1 MAFPYEATIV
11 REFGRFYLNG
21 SVIKS
26 KKPIYWCISCK
37 TALAEAEV
45 EYEAHSS
52 PSIFVK
58 FPMISDL
65 TKEFPV
71 LKGKRV
77 FVVIWTTTPWTIPAN
92 LAIALH
98 PHLDYV
104 AVDTGNDQVL
114 ILAKGLMDVCMDTF
128 GILRLPGDCRTGPI
142 LENLKAKHPLYERES
157 LIVLAPYVTL
167 DAGTGCVHTAPGHG
181 REDYETGLQYHL
193 DVYSPVDDEGRFTK
207 EVLFFSGLQV
217 FEANAAVNKKLK
229 EAGAL
234 LKEQALSHEYPHCW
248 RCKNPVI
255 FRSTEQWFISMEKTG
270 LRKDALRP
278 SKRFL
283 IPAGVRTAFTG
294 LSKQAGLVHFPA
306 ESVGSVDYLFNA

>member
-11 REFGRFYLNG
+11 REFGKFYLNG

-65 TKEFPV
+65 SKDVPA
-71 LKGKRV
+71 LKGKKT

-98 PHLDYV
+98 PDLEYV

-114 ILAKGLMDVCMDTF
+114 ILAEGLMAVCMDTF
-128 GILRLPGDCRTGPI
+128 GIRDYRVIAELDPI
-142 LENLKAKHPLYERES
+142 A
-157 LIVLAPYVTL
+157 
-167 DAGTGCVHTAPGHG
+167 
-181 REDYETGLQYHL
+181 
-193 DVYSPVDDEGRFTK
+193 
-207 EVLFFSGLQV
+207 
-217 FEANAAVNKKLK
+217 
-229 EAGAL
+229 
-234 LKEQALSHEYPHCW
+234 W
-248 RCKNPVI
+248 
-255 FRSTEQWFISMEKTG
+255 KT
-270 LRKDALRP
+270 
-278 SKRFL
+278 
-283 IPAGVRTAFTG
+283 
-294 LSKQAGLVHFPA
+294 
-306 ESVGSVDYLFNA
+306 

>member
-1 MAFPYEATIV
+1 MSQVEVRHYCRKYAEKLIDIQRSEFKRLGVLGEWDNPYLTMAFPYEATIV
-11 REFGRFYLNG
+11 REFGKFSLKG

-45 EYEAHSS
+45 EYEAHTS

-65 TKEFPV
+65 AKRFPRS
-71 LKGKRV
+71 KGKNV

-98 PHLDYV
+98 PDLDYV
-104 AVDTGNDQVL
+104 AVDTGNGEIL

-128 GILRLPGDCRTGPI
+128 GIRDYRVAAELDPRRL
-142 LENLKAKHPLYERES
+142 EKLKARHPLYDRES

-193 DVYSPVDDEGRFTK
+193 DVYSPVDDEGRFTND
-207 EVLFFSGLQV
+207 VAFFCRS
-217 FEANAAVNKKLK
+217 
-229 EAGAL
+229 AG
-234 LKEQALSHEYPHCW
+234 
-248 RCKNPVI
+248 
-255 FRSTEQWFISMEKTG
+255 FRSQHRGEQEAERGGCSSQGAE
-270 LRKDALRP
+270 P
-278 SKRFL
+278 SPTN
-283 IPAGVRTAFTG
+283 IPTAGGAR
-294 LSKQAGLVHFPA
+294 SP
-306 ESVGSVDYLFNA
+306 